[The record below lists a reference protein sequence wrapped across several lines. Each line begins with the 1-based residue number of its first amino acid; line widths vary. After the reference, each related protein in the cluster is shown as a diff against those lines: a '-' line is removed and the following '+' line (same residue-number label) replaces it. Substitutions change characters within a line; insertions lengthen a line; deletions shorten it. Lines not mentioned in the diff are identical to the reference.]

1 MLTESSPA
9 KTPRPRRGAVDGGAP
24 TPARNWRRCSEALP
38 KLSTAPHSPLSGDAP
53 VHNRGTKRWRGS
65 EPAVISGPPRTSAPT
80 RGFVHDGGRSKEKGR
95 RVTSAGAFYLVQVV
109 VEAGLGPRVWHQDL
123 RHARRHARTSL
134 RGDDWQ
140 VGPHARDSSQRT
152 RPGPRCQRERR
163 SGLVA
168 RSREPLSAS
177 A

>member
-1 MLTESSPA
+1 MQRSSPQIEHN
-9 KTPRPRRGAVDGGAP
+9 TPLP
-24 TPARNWRRCSEALP
+24 TLRRCSGTQSRDETLAGER
-38 KLSTAPHSPLSGDAP
+38 TRGDLRSAQN
-53 VHNRGTKRWRGS
+53 VGSHTRICARWRSQQG
-65 EPAVISGPPRTSAPT
+65 E
-80 RGFVHDGGRSKEKGR
+80 GR
-95 RVTSAGAFYLVQVV
+95 RVTSARAFYLVQVV